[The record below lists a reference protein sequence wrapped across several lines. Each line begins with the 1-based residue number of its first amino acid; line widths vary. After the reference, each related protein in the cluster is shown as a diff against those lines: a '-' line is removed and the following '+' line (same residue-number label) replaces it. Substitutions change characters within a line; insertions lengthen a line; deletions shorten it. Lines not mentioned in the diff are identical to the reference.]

1 MKTTVRRPAV
11 IRSAEIP
18 QIVKDIILYK
28 LGLDENKLHDEARF
42 QDDLGVDS
50 LDLIELQMEIEK
62 EFGISITDEEAENMT
77 TVGSI
82 IACIQRKR

>member
-1 MKTTVRRPAV
+1 MKTVIHRPDKISSEKIAY
-11 IRSAEIP
+11 
-18 QIVKDIILYK
+18 IVKDIIQYK
-28 LGLDENKLHDEARF
+28 LALEENKLHDNAHF

-62 EFGISITDEEAENMT
+62 VFNITITDEETENMT

-82 IACIQRKR
+82 IACIQSKR